1 MSNQHL
7 VAVIG
12 AGPAGIYGTRKL
24 TEAGHRVLLINR
36 DIKPGGLAEYGIFLD
51 KEKMKTGLRRQF
63 QRILADP
70 KVSYLGHV
78 MVGEGKALTLKD
90 LQQIGFS
97 AIVVSAGAQGTKK
110 LGLPGEDLTGVYHAK
125 DVVYHYN
132 KLPPFSQRHYEL
144 GKRVAII
151 GMGNVMV
158 DVANWLLN
166 YKDIAEVTV
175 VARRGPKEKA
185 YDDSEFEV
193 IEKYLDN
200 DDMRKEIERIRPDLE
215 TVGQNVD
222 EIIKKF
228 VKEST
233 PPPTQKL
240 RFRYLCSPTK
250 VTGDSAGRAAGLE
263 VELNKLVVENGRTV
277 AKGTGRHTEIPVD
290 CVIYAIGDQVDPSLG
305 LPFSRGAFVT
315 NPAELSGDP
324 NPAHYQPYDPVTQ
337 QVLEG
342 MYVIGWSR
350 NASVG
355 LVGVAKKDAERGMKV
370 INAYLASKPGFAP
383 EVVEQKIEAVLDRLE
398 ENKVSYVTKD
408 DIEALEAVEKA
419 EAKKRN
425 TWEHKYSSDEDMLQ
439 IISRPKAAANS

>member
-1 MSNQHL
+1 MSRRHL

-51 KEKMKTGLRRQF
+51 KEKMKTGLRKQF
-63 QRILADP
+63 QRILVDP

-78 MVGEGKALTLKD
+78 TVGEGKSITLKN
-90 LQQIGFS
+90 LQEVGFS
-97 AIVVSAGAQGTKK
+97 AIVISAGAQGTKK

-132 KLPPFSQRHYEL
+132 KLPPFSQRHFEL
-144 GKRVAII
+144 GSRVAII

-200 DDMRKEIERIRPDLE
+200 DDMGKEIERIRPDLE
-215 TVGQNVD
+215 MAGQSVE
-222 EIIKKF
+222 EIIQRF
-228 VKEST
+228 VKDTT
-233 PPPTQKL
+233 PPPNQKL
-240 RFRYLCSPTK
+240 RFRYLCSPTRVTANNDGK
-250 VTGDSAGRAAGLE
+250 VAGLE

-277 AKGTGRHTEIPVD
+277 GRGTGQHTQFPLD
-290 CVIYAIGDQVDPSLG
+290 CVIYAIGDQVDASLG
-305 LPFSRGAFVT
+305 LPFARGAFVT
-315 NPAELSGDP
+315 NPREQPGDP
-324 NPAHYQPYDPVTQ
+324 NPARYQPYDPTVK

-342 MYVIGWSR
+342 IYLIGWSR

-355 LVGVAKKDAERGMKV
+355 LVGVAKQDAERGMKV
-370 INAYLASKPGFAP
+370 VNAYLASKEGFDEA
-383 EVVEQKIEAVLDRLE
+383 VIDQKIKAVIDKLE
-398 ENKVSYVTKD
+398 ENKVSYVTKED
-408 DIEALEAVEKA
+408 VAVLEAVEKE

-425 TWEHKYSSDEDMLQ
+425 SWEHKYGSDEEMLE
-439 IISRPKAAANS
+439 IIAAPRAVAS

>member
-1 MSNQHL
+1 MSKQHL

-51 KEKMKTGLRRQF
+51 KEKMKTGLRKQF
-63 QRILADP
+63 HRILADP

-78 MVGEGKALTLKD
+78 TVGEGKSLTLKD
-90 LQQIGFS
+90 LQEIGFG

-110 LGLPGEDLTGVYHAK
+110 LGLPGEEFTGVYHAK

-132 KLPPFSQRHYEL
+132 KLPPFSQRHFEL
-144 GKRVAII
+144 GSRIAII

-175 VARRGPKEKA
+175 VARRGPREKA

-215 TVGQNVD
+215 TAGQNVD
-222 EIIKKF
+222 EIIDKF
-228 VKEST
+228 VGLTT
-233 PPPTQKL
+233 PPANQRL

-250 VTGDSAGRAAGLE
+250 VVGNSDGKVAGLE
-263 VELNKLVVENGRTV
+263 VELNKLVVENGRT
-277 AKGTGRHTEIPVD
+277 APKGTGQRTQIPLD
-290 CVIYAIGDQVDPSLG
+290 CVIYAIGDQVDGSLG
-305 LPFSRGAFVT
+305 LPYARGAFVT

-324 NPAHYQPYDPVTQ
+324 NPAHYQPYDPASK

-342 MYVIGWSR
+342 IYVIGWSR

-355 LVGVAKKDAERGMKV
+355 LVGVAKQDAERGMKV
-370 INAYLASKPGFAP
+370 INVYLTSKEGFEP
-383 EVVEQKIEAVLDRLE
+383 EVIERKVEAVLDKLE

-408 DIEALEAVEKA
+408 DVALLEAGEKQ

-425 TWEHKYSSDEDMLQ
+425 TWEHKYATDEEMLE
-439 IISRPKAAANS
+439 IISAPKAVAS